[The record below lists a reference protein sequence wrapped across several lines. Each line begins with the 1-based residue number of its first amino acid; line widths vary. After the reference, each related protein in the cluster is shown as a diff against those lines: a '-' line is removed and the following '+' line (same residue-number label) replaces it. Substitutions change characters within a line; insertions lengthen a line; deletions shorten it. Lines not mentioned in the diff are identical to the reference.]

1 MKQENQKLECALS
14 YAGLGIAII
23 PCHSVTEGK
32 CSCGIP
38 DCAYP
43 GKHPRTIHGPLDA
56 TTDPKTIRE
65 WWERMPDS
73 NIGGV
78 TGAISGIVVLDL
90 DTKHGK
96 SSREMLKDMSEK
108 DFGVPA
114 TVSSQTGAYG
124 DKKER
129 GTHFFFKHPGVKI
142 KNGTNILK
150 DFGILGV
157 DCRGDGGMVIMAPS
171 DHFSGV
177 SYEWQIGMEGVG
189 KIENL
194 ADMPNWLIEIATSKK
209 SEPKW
214 SLAKSGVA
222 EGSRNDSA
230 ASMAGKIISSTDPE
244 LLEILGWDQFEIWN
258 SKNTPPLPETELRN
272 VWESIKKIHEND
284 VQDGSKGSQASI
296 LLESILS
303 RKDVSLFHDE
313 QGRGYISMNIDG
325 HQEIWSC
332 GGRKIKLWLSSE
344 IHRTQ
349 EKAPTAEVKKSILS
363 VLEGKACFEGSEIK
377 LHDRVAWHGDEIWYD
392 LTNSKWQVVK
402 ISKDSWEII
411 DNPPTIF
418 KRYPHHKEQVTP
430 IKNGDVKLFLN
441 YINVVNPEHQLLL
454 LVFLISCFIPDFPHV
469 MLVVFG
475 AQGSSKST
483 LSKLAR
489 FVVDPSLIDVAS
501 FPHSQRELIQA
512 LAHHYFLFFDNV
524 SHITEEESDTLCKAI
539 TGGGHVKRELYEND
553 EDIIYTFMRCIGMN
567 GINLVTTRPDLLERS
582 LLLEL
587 ERIDPENRKTEKEL
601 YQNFAKDL
609 PSILG
614 GIFDVLV
621 KAIQIQPTIKLDSH
635 HRMADWS
642 LWGCAI
648 AEALGYSKEEFLKAY
663 QNNITRQSEMLLNEN
678 IVATTLFSFV
688 EEKKEWEGT
697 ATELLQELYKKTPLD
712 YFEKQE
718 KYWPKSA
725 ASLMRKINELRTYLR
740 QIGILVTTK
749 MLGFERRIYL
759 EKIKEKEPKQLALTD
774 GTYDIDDIIPIP
786 TRYVETKD
794 LPF

>member
-1 MKQENQKLECALS
+1 MQNTKNILDSALDYEARGFS
-14 YAGLGIAII
+14 VIPVGSDKKPLIPWKEYQNKRATPEQIKEWIEKYPAMNIAI
-23 PCHSVTEGK
+23 
-32 CSCGIP
+32 
-38 DCAYP
+38 
-43 GKHPRTIHGPLDA
+43 
-56 TTDPKTIRE
+56 
-65 WWERMPDS
+65 
-73 NIGGV
+73 V
-78 TGAISGIVVLDL
+78 TGKISGIVVVDIEKGGNSEGYPP
-90 DTKHGK
+90 TVTAK
-96 SSREMLKDMSEK
+96 S
-108 DFGVPA
+108 G
-114 TVSSQTGAYG
+114 G
-124 DKKER
+124 D
-129 GTHFFFKHPGVKI
+129 GLHLYYKHPGYEVSNGARVKELTDI
-142 KNGTNILK
+142 
-150 DFGILGV
+150 
-157 DCRGDGGMVIMAPS
+157 RGDGGYVLAAPS
-171 DHFSGV
+171 V
-177 SYEWQIGMEGVG
+177 SDKGEYEWQISPDDSDFSEWPEWITKKANEEKNVDKEWLLGKNGV
-189 KIENL
+189 
-194 ADMPNWLIEIATSKK
+194 S
-209 SEPKW
+209 
-214 SLAKSGVA
+214 
-222 EGSRNDSA
+222 EGSRNDTA
-230 ASMAGKIISSTDPE
+230 ASMAGKIISCTPPE
-244 LLEILGWDQFEIWN
+244 LMENIGWGNLKAWN

-284 VQDGSKGSQASI
+284 IQDGSKGSQASI

-303 RKDVSLFHDE
+303 RKDVLLFHDE

-377 LHDRVAWHGDEIWYD
+377 LHDRVAWHGNEIWYD
-392 LTNSKWQVVK
+392 LTNQKWQVVK
-402 ISKDSWEII
+402 IAKEGWEIV

-430 IKNGDVKLFLN
+430 VKNGNVKLFLN
-441 YINVVNPEHQLLL
+441 YINVANPEHQLLL
-454 LVFLISCFIPDFPHV
+454 LVFLISCFISDFPHV

-553 EDIIYTFMRCIGMN
+553 EDIIYNFKRCIGMN
-567 GINLVTTRPDLLERS
+567 GINLITTRPDLLERS

-587 ERIDPENRKTEKEL
+587 ERIDPSDRKTEKEL
-601 YQNFAKDL
+601 YQNFTKDL

-648 AEALGYSKEEFLKAY
+648 AEALGYLKEEFLDAY
-663 QNNITRQSEMLLNEN
+663 EHNINRQAEMLLNEN
-678 IVATTLFSFV
+678 IVTTTLFVFM
-688 EEKKEWEGT
+688 EDKQDWKGT
-697 ATELLQELYKKTPLD
+697 ATDLLQQLCKKTPLD

-718 KYWPKSA
+718 KFWPKSS
-725 ASLMRKINELRTYLR
+725 ASLSRRLNELSTYLK
-740 QIGILVTTK
+740 QMGISVIINTT
-749 MLGFERRIYL
+749 GAERYIHIQ
-759 EKIKEKEPKQLALTD
+759 KIVRKEPKQLLLTD
-774 GTYDIDDIIPIP
+774 GSYDIDDIIPTSKEELIS
-786 TRYVETKD
+786 TKD
-794 LPF
+794 LSF

>member
-1 MKQENQKLECALS
+1 MNDEKLKTKLDWAL
-14 YAGLGIAII
+14 YYQNLGLSII
-23 PCHSVTEGK
+23 PVGLNKKSLVDWKIYEDRSPNVDEINT
-32 CSCGIP
+32 
-38 DCAYP
+38 
-43 GKHPRTIHGPLDA
+43 
-56 TTDPKTIRE
+56 
-65 WWERMPDS
+65 WWEQWPWANPALITGKVS
-73 NIGGV
+73 GV
-78 TGAISGIVVLDL
+78 VALDL
-90 DTKHGK
+90 DIKHNRTSK
-96 SSREMLKDMSEK
+96 E
-108 DFGVPA
+108 FQIPP
-114 TVSSQTGAYG
+114 TVSARSGSG
-124 DKKER
+124 GE
-129 GTHFFFKHPGVKI
+129 HFFFKYPSGVYVKSGSAI
-142 KNGTNILK
+142 SGE
-150 DFGILGV
+150 GV
-157 DCRGDGGMVIMAPS
+157 DSRAEKGYILLAPS
-171 DHFSGV
+171 INENGGKYEWIIPLESKEDLAEMPEWFKKLTTENTSDRKWLNAKDGV
-177 SYEWQIGMEGVG
+177 S
-189 KIENL
+189 
-194 ADMPNWLIEIATSKK
+194 
-209 SEPKW
+209 
-214 SLAKSGVA
+214 
-222 EGSRNDSA
+222 EGSRNDTA
-230 ASMAGKIISSTDPE
+230 ASRAGKILSSTDPKLWE
-244 LLEILGWDQFEIWN
+244 NVGWEQLKVWN
-258 SKNTPPLPETELRN
+258 EKDTPPLSEKELRG
-272 VWESIKKIHEND
+272 VWESIKRIHEND
-284 VQDGSKGSQASI
+284 IQDGSKGSQASI

-313 QGRGYISMNIDG
+313 QGRGYISMAIDG

-377 LHDRVAWHGDEIWYD
+377 LHDRVAWHGDEIFYD
-392 LTNSKWQVVK
+392 LTNSKWQIVK
-402 ISKDSWEII
+402 IAKEGWEIV

-430 IKNGDVKLFLN
+430 VKNGNVKLFLD
-441 YINVVNPEHQLLL
+441 YINVANPEHQLLL
-454 LVFLISCFIPDFPHV
+454 LIFLISCFIPDFPHV

-489 FVVDPSLIDVAS
+489 LVVDPSLIDVAS

-587 ERIDPENRKTEKEL
+587 ERIDPADRKTEKEL

-648 AEALGYSKEEFLKAY
+648 TEALGYSKDEFLKAY

-678 IVATTLFSFV
+678 IVAITLFSFV

-697 ATELLQELYKKTPLD
+697 ATELLQELYKRTPLD

-718 KYWPKSA
+718 KYWPRSA

-740 QIGILVTTK
+740 QIGISVTTK

-774 GTYDIDDIIPIP
+774 DNYDIDEIIPESKELISA
-786 TRYVETKD
+786 KD

>member
-1 MKQENQKLECALS
+1 MTKELKTKLDWALYYQSIGLSIIPVGTNKISLIKWEIYENQQPTVDEINAWWQQWPEANPALITGMAS
-14 YAGLGIAII
+14 
-23 PCHSVTEGK
+23 
-32 CSCGIP
+32 
-38 DCAYP
+38 
-43 GKHPRTIHGPLDA
+43 
-56 TTDPKTIRE
+56 
-65 WWERMPDS
+65 
-73 NIGGV
+73 GV
-78 TGAISGIVVLDL
+78 VALDL
-90 DTKHGK
+90 DIKHGRT
-96 SSREMLKDMSEK
+96 S
-108 DFGVPA
+108 
-114 TVSSQTGAYG
+114 
-124 DKKER
+124 KEFQIPPTISAR
-129 GTHFFFKHPGVKI
+129 SGGGGEHFFFKYPLGIYI
-142 KNGTNILK
+142 KSRSAISGE
-150 DFGILGV
+150 GV
-157 DCRGDGGMVIMAPS
+157 DIRGEKGYILLAPS
-171 DHFSGV
+171 VNTEGGQYQWIIPLESKDDLAEMPEWLKKLTVDNTNDKKWLLGKEGV
-177 SYEWQIGMEGVG
+177 S
-189 KIENL
+189 
-194 ADMPNWLIEIATSKK
+194 
-209 SEPKW
+209 
-214 SLAKSGVA
+214 
-222 EGSRNDSA
+222 EGSRNETA
-230 ASMAGKIISSTDPE
+230 ASMAGKILSSTDP
-244 LLEILGWDQFEIWN
+244 ILWESIGWDQLQIWN
-258 SKNTPPLPETELRN
+258 TKNSKHLQMRELRN

-296 LLESILS
+296 LLESILN

-313 QGRGYISMNIDG
+313 QGRGYISMNIEG

-332 GGRKIKLWLSSE
+332 GGKKIKLWLSNE

-377 LHDRVAWHGDEIWYD
+377 LHDRVAWHGDEIFYD

-402 ISKDSWEII
+402 IAKDGWEIV

-441 YINVVNPEHQLLL
+441 YINVANPEHQLLL

-489 FVVDPSLIDVAS
+489 FVVDPSLVDVAS

-587 ERIDPENRKTEKEL
+587 ERIDPEKRKTEKEL

-621 KAIQIQPTIKLDSH
+621 KAIQIQPTIKLDAH

-648 AEALGYSKEEFLKAY
+648 AEALGYSKDEFLKAY

-697 ATELLQELYKKTPLD
+697 ATELLQELYKRTPLD

-718 KYWPKSA
+718 KYWPRSA

-740 QIGILVTTK
+740 QIGISVTTK
-749 MLGFERRIYL
+749 MLGYERRISL
-759 EKIKEKEPKQLALTD
+759 EKIKEKVPEQLALTD
-774 GTYDIDDIIPIP
+774 GNYDIDDIIPIP

>member
-1 MKQENQKLECALS
+1 MQELKTKLDWALYYQS
-14 YAGLGIAII
+14 IGLSII
-23 PCHSVTEGK
+23 PVGLNKKSLVDWKIYEDQSPTVDE
-32 CSCGIP
+32 IN
-38 DCAYP
+38 A
-43 GKHPRTIHGPLDA
+43 
-56 TTDPKTIRE
+56 
-65 WWERMPDS
+65 WWQQWPWA
-73 NIGGV
+73 NP
-78 TGAISGIVVLDL
+78 ALISGRASGVIALDL
-90 DTKHGK
+90 DIKHGRT
-96 SSREMLKDMSEK
+96 S
-108 DFGVPA
+108 
-114 TVSSQTGAYG
+114 
-124 DKKER
+124 KEFQIPPTASAR
-129 GTHFFFKHPGVKI
+129 SGGGGEHFFFKCPSDTYI
-142 KNGTNILK
+142 KSRSAISGE
-150 DFGILGV
+150 GV
-157 DCRGDGGMVIMAPS
+157 DIRGEKGYILLAPS
-171 DHFSGV
+171 VNTEGGK
-177 SYEWQIGMEGVG
+177 YEWLIPLESKDDLAEMPEWLKKITADNTSDKKWLLG
-189 KIENL
+189 KN
-194 ADMPNWLIEIATSKK
+194 
-209 SEPKW
+209 
-214 SLAKSGVA
+214 GVA

-230 ASMAGKIISSTDPE
+230 ASMAGKIISSTDPD

-258 SKNTPPLPETELRN
+258 SKNIPPLPETELRN

-296 LLESILS
+296 LLESILN
-303 RKDVSLFHDE
+303 RKDVFLFHDE

-377 LHDRVAWHGDEIWYD
+377 LHDRVAWHGDEIFYD
-392 LTNSKWQVVK
+392 LTNSKWQIVK
-402 ISKDSWEII
+402 IAKDGWEIV

-418 KRYPHHKEQVTP
+418 KRYPHHKEQMTP

-441 YINVVNPEHQLLL
+441 YINVANPEHQLLL

-489 FVVDPSLIDVAS
+489 FVVDPSLVDVAS

-587 ERIDPENRKTEKEL
+587 ERIDPADRKTEKEL

-621 KAIQIQPTIKLDSH
+621 KAIKIQPTIKLDAH

-648 AEALGYSKEEFLKAY
+648 AEALGYSREEFLKAY

-725 ASLMRKINELRTYLR
+725 ASLMRKINELKTYLR
-740 QIGILVTTK
+740 QIGVSVTTK

-759 EKIKEKEPKQLALTD
+759 QIIKEKEPKHLALTD
-774 GTYDIDDIIPIP
+774 GTYDIDDIIPRSSNLTDP
-786 TRYVETKD
+786 MD

>member
-1 MKQENQKLECALS
+1 
-14 YAGLGIAII
+14 
-23 PCHSVTEGK
+23 
-32 CSCGIP
+32 
-38 DCAYP
+38 
-43 GKHPRTIHGPLDA
+43 
-56 TTDPKTIRE
+56 
-65 WWERMPDS
+65 
-73 NIGGV
+73 
-78 TGAISGIVVLDL
+78 
-90 DTKHGK
+90 
-96 SSREMLKDMSEK
+96 
-108 DFGVPA
+108 
-114 TVSSQTGAYG
+114 
-124 DKKER
+124 
-129 GTHFFFKHPGVKI
+129 
-142 KNGTNILK
+142 
-150 DFGILGV
+150 
-157 DCRGDGGMVIMAPS
+157 
-171 DHFSGV
+171 
-177 SYEWQIGMEGVG
+177 
-189 KIENL
+189 
-194 ADMPNWLIEIATSKK
+194 
-209 SEPKW
+209 
-214 SLAKSGVA
+214 
-222 EGSRNDSA
+222 
-230 ASMAGKIISSTDPE
+230 
-244 LLEILGWDQFEIWN
+244 
-258 SKNTPPLPETELRN
+258 
-272 VWESIKKIHEND
+272 
-284 VQDGSKGSQASI
+284 
-296 LLESILS
+296 
-303 RKDVSLFHDE
+303 
-313 QGRGYISMNIDG
+313 
-325 HQEIWSC
+325 
-332 GGRKIKLWLSSE
+332 
-344 IHRTQ
+344 
-349 EKAPTAEVKKSILS
+349 
-363 VLEGKACFEGSEIK
+363 
-377 LHDRVAWHGDEIWYD
+377 
-392 LTNSKWQVVK
+392 
-402 ISKDSWEII
+402 
-411 DNPPTIF
+411 
-418 KRYPHHKEQVTP
+418 
-430 IKNGDVKLFLN
+430 
-441 YINVVNPEHQLLL
+441 
-454 LVFLISCFIPDFPHV
+454 

-489 FVVDPSLIDVAS
+489 FVVDPSLVDVAS

-587 ERIDPENRKTEKEL
+587 ERIEPVDRKTEKEL

-621 KAIQIQPTIKLDSH
+621 KAIKIQPTIKLDAH

-697 ATELLQELYKKTPLD
+697 ATELLQQLYTKTPLD

-740 QIGILVTTK
+740 HIGISVTTK

-774 GTYDIDDIIPIP
+774 GNYDIDDIIPTKHISPEEIP
-786 TRYVETKD
+786 
-794 LPF
+794 F

>member
-1 MKQENQKLECALS
+1 MNDEKLKTKLDWAL
-14 YAGLGIAII
+14 YYQNLGLSII
-23 PCHSVTEGK
+23 PVGLNKKSLVDWKIYEDRSPNVDEINT
-32 CSCGIP
+32 
-38 DCAYP
+38 
-43 GKHPRTIHGPLDA
+43 
-56 TTDPKTIRE
+56 
-65 WWERMPDS
+65 WWEQWPWANPALITGKVS
-73 NIGGV
+73 GV
-78 TGAISGIVVLDL
+78 VALDL
-90 DTKHGK
+90 DIKHNRTSK
-96 SSREMLKDMSEK
+96 E
-108 DFGVPA
+108 FQIPP
-114 TVSSQTGAYG
+114 TVSARSGSG
-124 DKKER
+124 GE
-129 GTHFFFKHPGVKI
+129 HFFFKYPSGVYVKSGSAI
-142 KNGTNILK
+142 SGE
-150 DFGILGV
+150 GV
-157 DCRGDGGMVIMAPS
+157 DSRAEKGYILLAPS
-171 DHFSGV
+171 INENGGKYEWIIPLESKEDLAEMPEWFKKLTTENTSDRKWLNAKDGV
-177 SYEWQIGMEGVG
+177 S
-189 KIENL
+189 
-194 ADMPNWLIEIATSKK
+194 
-209 SEPKW
+209 
-214 SLAKSGVA
+214 
-222 EGSRNDSA
+222 EGSRNDTA
-230 ASMAGKIISSTDPE
+230 ASRAGKILSSTDPKLWE
-244 LLEILGWDQFEIWN
+244 DVGWEQLKVWN
-258 SKNTPPLPETELRN
+258 EKDTPPLSEKELRG
-272 VWESIKKIHEND
+272 VWESIKRIHEND
-284 VQDGSKGSQASI
+284 IQDGSKGSQASI

-313 QGRGYISMNIDG
+313 QGRGYISMAIDG

-377 LHDRVAWHGDEIWYD
+377 LHDRVAWHGDEIFYD
-392 LTNSKWQVVK
+392 LTNSKWQIVK
-402 ISKDSWEII
+402 IAKEGWEIV

-430 IKNGDVKLFLN
+430 VKNGNVKLFLD
-441 YINVVNPEHQLLL
+441 YINVANPEHQLLL
-454 LVFLISCFIPDFPHV
+454 LIFLISCFIPDFPHV

-489 FVVDPSLIDVAS
+489 LVVDPSLIDVAS

-587 ERIDPENRKTEKEL
+587 ERIDPADRKTEKEL

-648 AEALGYSKEEFLKAY
+648 TEALGYSKDEFLKAY

-678 IVATTLFSFV
+678 IVAITLFSFV

-697 ATELLQELYKKTPLD
+697 ATELLQELYKRTPLD

-718 KYWPKSA
+718 KYWPRSA

-740 QIGILVTTK
+740 QIGISVTTK

-774 GTYDIDDIIPIP
+774 DNYDIDEIIPESKELISA
-786 TRYVETKD
+786 KD